1 MKLII
6 AVSGASGVNYAFSLL
21 RELKKKKIETH
32 LILSEWA
39 EKLVKV
45 ETNSKVSDLKKL
57 ASYCYGEKEM
67 DARVSSSS
75 FVCDGMIIIPAS
87 VKTVAQIANADTG
100 TLISRCA
107 DIMLRTKKK
116 LVVCVRETPLSA
128 PALKNMYNISVY
140 GGIVMPLSPGFYH
153 KPKSIKD
160 LENFI
165 VGKILDLFELKN
177 SMFKRW
183 KK

>member
-39 EKLVKV
+39 EELVRV
-45 ETNSKVSDLKKL
+45 ETNAKVSDLKKL
-57 ASYCYGEKEM
+57 ANYSYGIKEM
-67 DARVSSSS
+67 DARVASSS
-75 FVCDGMIIIPAS
+75 FICDGMIVIPAS

-107 DIMLRTKKK
+107 DIMLRTRKK

-140 GGIVMPLSPGFYH
+140 GGIVMPLSPAFYH

-160 LENFI
+160 LEDFI
-165 VGKILDLFELKN
+165 VGKIMDLFEIKN

-183 KK
+183 DK